1 MTHPGTAAAGADRE
15 WTDSGGPKQA
25 GSGGGRSRVATG
37 TAGGAATDAAP
48 PEPGDSGLRGNRL
61 VTALFLAPAML
72 VLAVL
77 VLYPILY
84 TAVRSLFGA
93 EGFDQ
98 WVGLDNYVEMFEPG
112 SATWTAIRNNVVW
125 VVVTPTVVTA
135 LGLVFAVL
143 TERVRWA
150 TAFKVVVFMP
160 MAISFLAA
168 GVTFKMVY
176 DQDPDIGV
184 ANAVTVA
191 VHDTFSEP
199 APYPGARSRPPDAK
213 LEGDAV
219 PLVAVKGGG
228 FQTRDEVA
236 AGKPIYLSM
245 VGVDDNRLPPAATD
259 APTQGTGQGLNG
271 VVWRDFQ
278 KGGAGTL
285 GGVDPGEKGLP
296 GVTVEALRN
305 GNVVASTET
314 DRSGRFAFP
323 NLTSGSFTV
332 RLPADN
338 FVASYSGINWLGPS
352 LVTPSIIGSYIWI
365 WAGFAMVLIAAGLA
379 AIPRDALEA
388 ARVDGATEWQ
398 VFRRVTIPLVRPVL
412 IVVVVTLMIN
422 VLKIFDLV
430 FVIPPESSQPAAN
443 VIALEMWRVAFGA
456 RDLGLG
462 SALGMLLFL
471 VVLPA
476 MLFNVRRF
484 RKEQS

>member
-1 MTHPGTAAAGADRE
+1 
-15 WTDSGGPKQA
+15 
-25 GSGGGRSRVATG
+25 
-37 TAGGAATDAAP
+37 
-48 PEPGDSGLRGNRL
+48 
-61 VTALFLAPAML
+61 
-72 VLAVL
+72 
-77 VLYPILY
+77 
-84 TAVRSLFGA
+84 
-93 EGFDQ
+93 
-98 WVGLDNYVEMFEPG
+98 
-112 SATWTAIRNNVVW
+112 
-125 VVVTPTVVTA
+125 
-135 LGLVFAVL
+135 
-143 TERVRWA
+143 
-150 TAFKVVVFMP
+150 
-160 MAISFLAA
+160 
-168 GVTFKMVY
+168 MVY

-184 ANAVTVA
+184 ANAAVVA

-199 APYPGARSRPPDAK
+199 APFPGARSRPPGAK

-219 PLVAVKGGG
+219 PLVGVKGGG
-228 FQTRDEVA
+228 FQTRDQVGPGEPV
-236 AGKPIYLSM
+236 YLGL
-245 VGVDDNRLPPAATD
+245 VGVKDNQLPQAASD
-259 APTQGTGQGLNG
+259 APAQTSGDGLNG

-296 GVTVEALRN
+296 GVTVEAVRD
-305 GNVVASTET
+305 GNVVATTET
-314 DRSGRFAFP
+314 DRAGRFSFP
-323 NLTSGSFTV
+323 ELTSGSYTV

-338 FVASYSGINWLGPS
+338 FAATYSGINWLGPS

-412 IVVVVTLMIN
+412 VVVVVTLMIN

-476 MLFNVRRF
+476 MLFNIRRF